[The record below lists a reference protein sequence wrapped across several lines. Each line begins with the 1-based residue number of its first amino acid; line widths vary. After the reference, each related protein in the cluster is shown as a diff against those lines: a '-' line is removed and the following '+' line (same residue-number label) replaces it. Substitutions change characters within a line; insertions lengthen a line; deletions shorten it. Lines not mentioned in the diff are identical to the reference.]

1 MRQVHRDLGNIKGL
15 SELGVNVPPTQRSYG
30 NGAERPEQRR
40 PAFMYERRHIKRLF
54 TIYANREASNQAAL
68 QRGLAQPDL
77 SHR

>member
-1 MRQVHRDLGNIKGL
+1 MN
-15 SELGVNVPPTQRSYG
+15 SELTSHQHRGHTETGPRLSD
-30 NGAERPEQRR
+30 RPEQRR

-68 QRGLAQPDL
+68 QRSLAQPDL